1 MFGVVTFDLYMF
13 EIFDANYT
21 SPYGDD
27 QAERNL
33 LGSGSHAST
42 DGGVPEAPVLRK

>member
-1 MFGVVTFDLYMF
+1 MFGVVTLDLYMF

-21 SPYGDD
+21 SSYGDD
-27 QAERNL
+27 KAERNL

-42 DGGVPEAPVLRK
+42 DGGVPGAPVLRK